1 MDYYDFIT
9 TLMFAT
15 HLGRV
20 DIHFSKARKRKTE
33 QSIFIP
39 NENFMIVTAMEILS
53 TIMYDACMCEL
64 FFLNLIQQDLL
75 LKNIILNMCLN
86 I

>member
-9 TLMFAT
+9 TLMFST
-15 HLGRV
+15 HLGIV

-39 NENFMIVTAMEILS
+39 NGNFYDSNSQGILS

>member
-9 TLMFAT
+9 NLMFVT
-15 HLGRV
+15 HLGIV
-20 DIHFSKARKRKTE
+20 GIHFPRHAKEKLNS
-33 QSIFIP
+33 QFSSQMGI
-39 NENFMIVTAMEILS
+39 FMIVTAMEILS

-64 FFLNLIQQDLL
+64 FFFNLIQQDLL